1 MGPAMDYLKS
11 FRELLKLE
19 ANYLSSLVSQE
30 EDKYEALKQVDVTS
44 LMKINNEEDDIL
56 HSLASIEK
64 KRKEL
69 IQTLSKTYSFDQN
82 LSLSELFNHI
92 CSDDDSAIK
101 EELMGL
107 RTLIKDEIG
116 KLQISLKEN
125 SNIIQ
130 ANLEIIGLT
139 LNFANRNAQ
148 KETYDYRNKKESRES
163 IYLINQL
170 A

>member
-1 MGPAMDYLKS
+1 MGPGMDYLGA

-19 ANYLSSLVSQE
+19 SGYLSNLVSQE
-30 EDKYEALKQVDVTS
+30 DEKYEALKQVDVTG
-44 LMKINNEEDDIL
+44 LMRINNAEEEIL
-56 HSLASIEK
+56 ERLASVER

-69 IQTLSKTYSFDQN
+69 IQSLSKTYAFDPN
-82 LSLSELFNHI
+82 LTLTELFNYI
-92 CSDDDSAIK
+92 CDEDDKPIK
-101 EELMGL
+101 KELLEL
-107 RTLIKDEIG
+107 RTSIKAEIE
-116 KLQISLKEN
+116 KLQISLQEN
-125 SNIIQ
+125 SHIIQ

-148 KETYDYRNKKESRES
+148 KETYDYRNRKESRES

>member
-11 FRELLKLE
+11 FKELLKLE
-19 ANYLSSLVSQE
+19 SNYLSNLVSQE
-30 EDKYEALKQVDVTS
+30 EDKYEALKQVDVEN
-44 LMKINNEEDDIL
+44 LMRINNEEEDIL
-56 HSLASIEK
+56 HRLASVER

-69 IQTLSKTYSFDQN
+69 IHTLSKIFKFDQN
-82 LSLSELFNHI
+82 LTLTELFNYI
-92 CSDDDSAIK
+92 CGDGDEAIK
-101 EELMGL
+101 KDLMKL
-107 RTLIKDEIG
+107 RTSIKQEIE
-116 KLQISLKEN
+116 KLQISLQEN
-125 SNIIQ
+125 SHIIQ

-148 KETYDYRNKKESRES
+148 KETYDYRNKKESKES